1 MEEKI
6 KAIIEAMD
14 DGGKIALWNDSCYT
28 CSCAGDAIYY
38 MYEFDEI
45 MVDNTPSEIASRIF
59 FGGGFNPTR
68 DYFARDGYAN
78 LKSFD
83 YADDEGSPFDID
95 DLVDRIVRNENAFG
109 NDEIAAVLNGEGEDD
124 DEDDE
129 TEA

>member
-6 KAIIEAMD
+6 KSIIEEMN
-14 DGGKIALWNDSCYT
+14 DGDKIALWNESCYE
-28 CSCAGDAIYY
+28 CGYDGDVIYY
-38 MYEFDEI
+38 MQEFDEI

-68 DYFARDGYAN
+68 DYFALDGYAN
-78 LKSFD
+78 FASFD

-95 DLVDRIVRNENAFG
+95 DLVDRIMRNENAFG
-109 NDEIAAVLNGEGEDD
+109 CDEIAAVLNSEEN
-124 DEDDE
+124 EE